1 MTAALTLLV
10 MMMVMLMI
18 VALAF
23 FIVIMV
29 VMMFVVVALALFVV
43 IMVMM
48 LVVVALA
55 FFVVI
60 MVMMLVIVTL
70 TFFIMLVMVM
80 MLMSLFQKFIGKICF
95 LIFHNSFDLL
105 RLQLF
110 YRCSNDMSTLVEAA
124 DQLNGFLNF
133 LLICHIGAAQ
143 NNSTRISNLIREK
156 FSEISQVHFAFFHI
170 RHCGITV
177 ELDLTFI
184 FHVLHSLDHIGQLS
198 YTGGFN
204 NDAVRMV
211 FLHHLH
217 QRCTKI
223 TYQGTADAAGIHL
236 ADLNSCFL

>member
-1 MTAALTLLV
+1 
-10 MMMVMLMI
+10 
-18 VALAF
+18 
-23 FIVIMV
+23 
-29 VMMFVVVALALFVV
+29 
-43 IMVMM
+43 MVMM

-70 TFFIMLVMVM
+70 TFFIMLVMVMMLMVMATALTLLVMVMMMVVM

-184 FHVLHSLDHIGQLS
+184 FHVLHSLDHIGHLS

>member
-1 MTAALTLLV
+1 MVV
-10 MMMVMLMI
+10 MMLMI
-18 VALAF
+18 VTLAF
-23 FIVIMV
+23 LIVIMV
-29 VMMFVVVALALFVV
+29 VMML
-43 IMVMM
+43 M
-48 LVVVALA
+48 
-55 FFVVI
+55 
-60 MVMMLVIVTL
+60 IVTL
-70 TFFIMLVMVM
+70 TLFIMLVMVM
-80 MLMSLFQKFIGKICF
+80 MLMIMAAALTLLVMVMMMVVMLMGLLQKFAGKICF

-110 YRCSNDMSTLVEAA
+110 HRCSNDISILIEAA